1 MTHGNG
7 VTWARLYKRLQEHW
21 VDGCNGENNHKRE
34 RELHISANRTTSE
47 TKRNH
52 FCTTTLFIQSRLL
65 GTGAN
70 PRGQTRLV
78 CAKAHSQMFVASVVD
93 CASLSSPSSTTL
105 QRQPIMAAAY
115 PLDTPSR
122 VLKRVQQMED
132 MELPSL
138 PSFHHDD
145 LDYDSM
151 SAAESSREYG
161 QDTHSEHQSDQEDEQ
176 VRLTIL
182 LFDRS

>member
-52 FCTTTLFIQSRLL
+52 FCNTVLFIQSRLL

-93 CASLSSPSSTTL
+93 CCFSILSIIHHSAE
-105 QRQPIMAAAY
+105 AAHHGSCI
-115 PLDTPSR
+115 PSR
-122 VLKRVQQMED
+122 YPVKGPQTSATNGGHGAPLTAQF
-132 MELPSL
+132 PS
-138 PSFHHDD
+138 
-145 LDYDSM
+145 
-151 SAAESSREYG
+151 
-161 QDTHSEHQSDQEDEQ
+161 
-176 VRLTIL
+176 
-182 LFDRS
+182 

>member
-1 MTHGNG
+1 
-7 VTWARLYKRLQEHW
+7 
-21 VDGCNGENNHKRE
+21 
-34 RELHISANRTTSE
+34 
-47 TKRNH
+47 
-52 FCTTTLFIQSRLL
+52 
-65 GTGAN
+65 
-70 PRGQTRLV
+70 
-78 CAKAHSQMFVASVVD
+78 
-93 CASLSSPSSTTL
+93 
-105 QRQPIMAAAY
+105 
-115 PLDTPSR
+115 
-122 VLKRVQQMED
+122 MED

-182 LFDRS
+182 LFGRS